1 MNDQIQQSK
10 DYIKINLKKIGLLS
24 AKMSFSQ
31 KKVNYVDIIFEKK
44 SSIKKMIDLLKK
56 EYVKLKE
63 EKVKSDKYFEVSENL
78 KEQESQLK

>member
-1 MNDQIQQSK
+1 
-10 DYIKINLKKIGLLS
+10 
-24 AKMSFSQ
+24 
-31 KKVNYVDIIFEKK
+31 
-44 SSIKKMIDLLKK
+44 MIDLLKK

>member
-44 SSIKKMIDLLKK
+44 SSINKMINLHKK